1 MSNRSRKRFSLK
13 CPSSNIRFLCYT
25 ASSTDRPTQP
35 CPYMGKFD
43 VSNLL
48 IRIEDPNYSKEAQLD
63 SDSSYFDRRT
73 RSRRYTKSTNV
84 YNPQPQRRVKRVD
97 EGTNCDSKTFSSLVI
112 GCNKMDTMEFNTEC
126 STPDL
131 ITG

>member
-1 MSNRSRKRFSLK
+1 MSNRLRKLVNLYLLF
-13 CPSSNIRFLCYT
+13 FCYT

-48 IRIEDPNYSKEAQLD
+48 IRIEDPNYSKEAKLD
-63 SDSSYFDRRT
+63 SDSSYFERRT
-73 RSRRYTKSTNV
+73 RSRRYTSV

-97 EGTNCDSKTFSSLVI
+97 ESTNCDSKTFSSLVI